1 MTLQLTDILNLGGMR
16 TRILAIVALAGLA
29 LVACGGDTGSGDP
42 SEPTDSTAVAPV
54 TTTTTTEGADEMD
67 DEMDND
73 GIADEGD
80 LVEVHYRGT
89 LDDGTEFDS
98 SEGRDPLSF
107 TVGSGQVI
115 AGFDDAV
122 RGLEVGESRTV
133 RIEPAD
139 AYGERTDAAIIEFPA
154 SSAPEGLQVGDQ
166 VQFGNGQ
173 PGTVL
178 EITEETIT
186 IDANHPL
193 AGEALT
199 FEVELIRVSG

>member
-1 MTLQLTDILNLGGMR
+1 MFAM
-16 TRILAIVALAGLA
+16 VVVAGLV
-29 LVACGGDTGSGDP
+29 LVACGGDAGSDEA
-42 SEPTDSTAVAPV
+42 SDSTSSTSVAPA
-54 TTTTTTEGADEMD
+54 TTATTTTEGADEMD
-67 DEMDND
+67 ND
-73 GIADEGD
+73 DTADDGD

-107 TVGSGQVI
+107 TVGSGEVI

-139 AYGERTDAAIIEFPA
+139 AYGERTDAAIIELPA

-178 EITEETIT
+178 EITEETVT

-199 FEVELIRVSG
+199 FELELVSVSG